1 MPSDRFLRHDD
12 GTITFTDSVT
22 GESLRVPGAFGEGRA
37 RALEAADPL
46 SNLGA
51 AAPPPPPPPPE
62 PQLLAAAPAG
72 DAARAQQALFGDPSA
87 QPNASPA
94 TASDT
99 GGGVPAGLTIAPGA
113 TFAPSTPARAA
124 AAAGGGDAGRV
135 QAALGVAAVP
145 DQTFAPAGDV
155 RGLFPQPGAS
165 STPAP
170 RGPAGPV
177 RMRGGGDAGGGAG
190 GGSYGIAADLARR
203 MALAPNAP
211 SGGGGPVRTVRQQTG
226 ETIVTEG
233 APSAATMGAFEGVAR
248 QDAAN
253 KKLEGE
259 IADEKGERRAEQL
272 KGLESVSAQH
282 DKGVALAR
290 ERERYALEQNQKE
303 REALLEDIRTTD
315 TSPKAFWGSKTT
327 GEKIAAGIALA
338 FGAVAQGI
346 KGGENQ
352 ALLAINRVVDDD
364 MAARRERLATKKEGL
379 GELDKAYQRVK
390 ARTGDEVA
398 ALLETKAAA
407 LAQLKSTF
415 ERQSL
420 EIGDPEVN
428 KDVSIRN
435 ARIQADLDRSIA
447 QLHAQADER
456 VKTSASF
463 AFKQVGGGGG
473 GGLTAKQRLEFL
485 EKAGDLESKAVK
497 AAGGAGGDGFV
508 VNGEFHPFA
517 PGLSDGEKAEVR
529 KKASLIEST
538 QRSLLDF
545 EKRRGF
551 TGVDPTGELEQ
562 QAKGIISNKYI
573 VAGQGQTSDGQESA
587 GSKSLLRVGSK
598 AAAGI
603 RGDLNRATDEMITQ
617 YSQKA
622 RK

>member
-51 AAPPPPPPPPE
+51 APPPPPPPPE

-94 TASDT
+94 TASDV
-99 GGGVPAGLTIAPGA
+99 GGGMPAGLSIAPGA

-190 GGSYGIAADLARR
+190 GGSYGLAADLARR

-211 SGGGGPVRTVRQQTG
+211 GGGGGPVRTVRQQTG

-259 IADEKGERRAEQL
+259 IADEKGERRAEQM

-290 ERERYALEQNQKE
+290 ERERYALEQNRQE

-315 TSPKAFWGSKTT
+315 VSPKAFWGSKTT

-352 ALLAINRVVDDD
+352 ALLAINKVIDEDL
-364 MAARRERLATKKEGL
+364 AARRERLATKKEGL

-415 ERQSL
+415 ERQAL

-428 KDVSIRN
+428 KDIAIRN
-435 ARIQADLDRSIA
+435 ARIQADLDRQMA
-447 QLHAQADER
+447 TLHAQADER
-456 VKTSASF
+456 VKTSATF
-463 AFKQVGGGGG
+463 AFKQVGGGGGG
-473 GGLTAKQRLEFL
+473 GGLTAKQRLEL
-485 EKAGDLESKAVK
+485 LKDAGDLEQKAAK
-497 AAGGAGGDGFV
+497 AAGGAGEGGFV

-517 PGLSDGEKAEVR
+517 PGMSDGEKAEVR
-529 KKASLIEST
+529 KKAMLIDKT
-538 QRSLLDF
+538 QRSLTDF
-545 EKRRGF
+545 EKKRGF
-551 TGVDPTGELEQ
+551 TGADPTGELEQ
-562 QAKGIISNKYI
+562 QAKGIVSDKYI
-573 VAGQGQTSDGQESA
+573 IAGQGQTSDGQEQSGA
-587 GSKSLLRVGSK
+587 KSLLRIGSK
-598 AAAGI
+598 ASVGI
-603 RGDLNRATDEMITQ
+603 RGDLNRATDELITQ
-617 YSQKA
+617 YSAKA

>member
-1 MPSDRFLRHDD
+1 MPSDRFLRNGD
-12 GTITFTDSVT
+12 GTITFADSAT

-37 RALEAADPL
+37 RELEAADPL
-46 SNLGA
+46 SNLGIT
-51 AAPPPPPPPPE
+51 PPPPPPPPQNE
-62 PQLLAAAPAG
+62 LLAAAPAG
-72 DAARAQQALFGDPSA
+72 DAARAQAALFGDPSA

-94 TASDT
+94 TASDA
-99 GGGVPAGLTIAPGA
+99 GGGVPAGLTLAPGA
-113 TFAPSTPARAA
+113 TFAPVAPARS
-124 AAAGGGDAGRV
+124 AAAGSGDAGRV

-145 DQTFAPAGDV
+145 DQTFAPARDV
-155 RGLFPQPGAS
+155 RGLFPQPGADPQA
-165 STPAP
+165 PAP
-170 RGPAGPV
+170 RGPAGAV
-177 RMRGGGDAGGGAG
+177 RMRGGGGGGGGA

-226 ETIVTEG
+226 ETLVTEG

-248 QDAAN
+248 KDAAN
-253 KKLEGE
+253 RQLEGE
-259 IADEKGERRAEQL
+259 IADEKGERRAEQMR
-272 KGLESVSAQH
+272 GFETVSAQH

-290 ERERYALEQNQKE
+290 EREKYALEQNQKE
-303 REALLEDIRTTD
+303 RESLLEDIRTTD

-327 GEKIAAGIALA
+327 SERLAAGVAIAL
-338 FGAVAQGI
+338 GAIAQGI

-352 ALLAINRVVDDD
+352 GLLAINKVIDED

-379 GELDKAYQRVK
+379 GELDKTYARVR

-398 ALLETKAAA
+398 ALFETKAAA

-428 KDVSIRN
+428 KNLALRN
-435 ARIQADLDRSIA
+435 AKIQADLDRSIA

-473 GGLTAKQRLEFL
+473 GLTAKQRLDFL
-485 EKAGDLESKAVK
+485 EKAGDLEAKAAK
-497 AAGGAGGDGFV
+497 AAGGAGAGGDGFV
-508 VNGEFHPFA
+508 VNGEFHPFV

-529 KKASLIEST
+529 KKAMLIEST
-538 QRSLLDF
+538 QRSLVDF
-545 EKRRGF
+545 EKKRGF

-562 QAKGIISNKYI
+562 QAKGIVSNKYI